1 MTTNGLKTKY
11 ELYLKSLDTMQEPV
25 VPKAKLDMRGAI
37 EYAKKKGVRVEDLS
51 REEKDM
57 FIEYISA

>member
-1 MTTNGLKTKY
+1 
-11 ELYLKSLDTMQEPV
+11 MQEPV